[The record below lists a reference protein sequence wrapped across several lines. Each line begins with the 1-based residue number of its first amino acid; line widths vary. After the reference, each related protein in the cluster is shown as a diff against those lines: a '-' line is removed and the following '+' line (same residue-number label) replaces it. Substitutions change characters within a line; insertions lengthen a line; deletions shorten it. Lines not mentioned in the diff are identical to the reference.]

1 MSETSET
8 SMTARRTE
16 KIEVRVTRETRE
28 LFTMLMHRYMSENP
42 GAKAEDFIKY
52 LLSIYSDMQDEE
64 VRKCIKSCIESR
76 RRIFIY

>member
-1 MSETSET
+1 MCETCEA

-28 LFTMLMHRYMSENP
+28 LFTRLMHRYMSENP

-52 LLSIYSDMQDEE
+52 LLSIYGDEE
-64 VRKCIKSCIESR
+64 ARKCVEACIESS
-76 RRIFIY
+76 RRILIY